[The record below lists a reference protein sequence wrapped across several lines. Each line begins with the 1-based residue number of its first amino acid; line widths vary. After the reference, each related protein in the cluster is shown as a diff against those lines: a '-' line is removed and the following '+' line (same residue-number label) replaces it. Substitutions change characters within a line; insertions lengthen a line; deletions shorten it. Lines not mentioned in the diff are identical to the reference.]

1 VRQDE
6 ENIRRWRAWWRVANI
21 EHLVTFWLL
30 VLTSIFIFSLVAYST
45 IYGRNLAEEA
55 DFTFLQAEGEAF
67 KNIVGGWFGTLFW
80 LFGFLSLLLA
90 ALAIVDNISRVVADA
105 LKTVYLTNA
114 SISESRLYFIV
125 VWSMIA
131 VGSAILLLGLDQP
144 LLLLVISAC
153 LNAFVMVA
161 YSALL
166 LVLNRRA
173 LPDAI
178 KVKGLRLGILA
189 FCVLFYGF
197 FAGWLII
204 AQIQG
209 LLGG

>member
-1 VRQDE
+1 M
-6 ENIRRWRAWWRVANI
+6 
-21 EHLVTFWLL
+21 
-30 VLTSIFIFSLVAYST
+30 
-45 IYGRNLAEEA
+45 
-55 DFTFLQAEGEAF
+55 F

-90 ALAIVDNISRVVADA
+90 ALAIIDNISRVVADA
-105 LKTVYLTNA
+105 LKTVYLANS

-125 VWSMIA
+125 VWTMIA

-153 LNAFVMVA
+153 LNAFVMVL
-161 YSALL
+161 YSVLL